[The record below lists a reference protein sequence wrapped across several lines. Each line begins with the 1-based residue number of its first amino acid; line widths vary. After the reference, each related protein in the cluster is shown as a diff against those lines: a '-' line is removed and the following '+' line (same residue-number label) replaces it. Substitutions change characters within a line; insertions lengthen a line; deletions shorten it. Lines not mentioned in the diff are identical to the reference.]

1 MAKAYSEDLRI
12 RVVRA
17 YEEKLGSIREIAKQ
31 FQVGKTFVNDL
42 VQQWRKTGSVSAL
55 PHAGGVRPKL
65 EAEHLQKLQQI
76 VETTNDATLSE
87 LSEQLE
93 IETGLKV
100 SVPTIHRGIEK
111 LGLTRKKKLFMTRN
125 RNLKQ

>member
-1 MAKAYSEDLRI
+1 MAKLYSEDLRI

-17 YEEKLGSIREIAKQ
+17 YEGELGSIREIAKQ

-42 VQQWRKTGSVSAL
+42 VQQWRKTGSVSPW
-55 PHAGGVRPKL
+55 PHAGGVKPKL

-93 IETGLKV
+93 TETGLKV
-100 SVPTIHRGIEK
+100 KCTNNLSRYRETGI
-111 LGLTRKKKLFMTRN
+111 N
-125 RNLKQ
+125 P

>member
-1 MAKAYSEDLRI
+1 MAKPYSEDLRI

-17 YEEKLGSIREIAKQ
+17 YEGELGSIREIAKQ
-31 FQVGKTFVNDL
+31 FQVGKTFVND
-42 VQQWRKTGSVSAL
+42 VIQQWRKTGSVSPL
-55 PHAGGVRPKL
+55 PHAGGVNPKL

-93 IETGLKV
+93 IETGVKV
-100 SVPTIHRGIEK
+100 SVPTIHRAIEK
-111 LGLTRKKKLFMTRN
+111 LGLTRKKKNFS
-125 RNLKQ
+125 